1 MHLYLVK
8 YHCFLYASLLRK
20 NRLGT
25 CPHVQATRV
34 RACLIDSAA
43 VVRRCQLCEASM
55 LPSELNSALKN
66 ADHLRNRICS
76 GVFSVLL
83 FLLNCVLLY
92 LVSTKSPPSEVAT
105 AVTFR
110 VTQIILRCL
119 RHRGHRSPLH
129 ESQTFSVF
137 FLCFLHKWV
146 FYVED
151 CPVKSTSSSTA
162 KRLLATQEARTT
174 VRRLRRSI
182 ISLMLGT

>member
-8 YHCFLYASLLRK
+8 YHCFLYASLVRK

-110 VTQIILRCL
+110 VTQIICVVFVIEVT
-119 RHRGHRSPLH
+119 GHRYMNHKLSL
-129 ESQTFSVF
+129 FSFFVF
-137 FLCFLHKWV
+137 F
-146 FYVED
+146 
-151 CPVKSTSSSTA
+151 
-162 KRLLATQEARTT
+162 
-174 VRRLRRSI
+174 
-182 ISLMLGT
+182 ISGCSMLKIVL